1 MNNPEKILKPVW
13 NPSAEKPLPVT
24 EIRDTTA
31 FEPLCQVV
39 LFNDDINTFDYV
51 IACLMR
57 IFKHSQDLAIKISIE
72 AHQTGRT
79 IAEVESR
86 DLAEQHAAA
95 LLQAGLSARVEK
107 I

>member
-1 MNNPEKILKPVW
+1 MKNLEKSLKTVW
-13 NPSAEKPLPVT
+13 NPLAEKPLTVT
-24 EIRDTTA
+24 ETRDTTA
-31 FEPLCQVV
+31 LEPLCQVI
-39 LFNDDINTFDYV
+39 LFNDDVNTFDYV

-57 IFKHSQDLAIKISIE
+57 VFKHSEDLAVKITIE
-72 AHQTGRT
+72 AHQKGRT

-86 DLAEQHAAA
+86 ALAEQHVAA